1 MAFIRNTIK
10 VFIYI
15 LAGTTIGSAIFLT
28 LFNPNSQLTYVFLWQ
43 IIILSA
49 VCAMGNLIFIS
60 GKVLRRKQVKIRY
73 LIHYLYNGLV
83 VIAGSL
89 IFNWI
94 DPDQSRTLI
103 LLFLFYT
110 VYYFIITMALTN
122 RDKKIADVL
131 NEKLKKYHGDED

>member
-1 MAFIRNTIK
+1 MAFIRNTIH

-28 LFNPNSQLTYVFLWQ
+28 LFSPDSQLTYVFLWQ

-49 VCAMGNLIFIS
+49 ICAMGNLIFIS
-60 GKVLRRKQVKIRY
+60 GKVLSRKQVKIRY
-73 LIHYLYNGLV
+73 IIHYLYNGLV
-83 VIAGSL
+83 VIASSL

-94 DPDQSRTLI
+94 GLDQIQTLI

-110 VYYFIITMALTN
+110 VHYFIITMSLTN
-122 RDKKIADVL
+122 RDKKIADIL
-131 NEKLKKYHGDED
+131 NEKLKKYHEDDD

>member
-1 MAFIRNTIK
+1 MALIRNTIR

-15 LAGTTIGSAIFLT
+15 LAGTTIGSAVFLT
-28 LFNPNSQLTYVFLWQ
+28 LFFPDGWLTYVFLWQ

-60 GKVLRRKQVKIRY
+60 GKVLSRKQVKIRY
-73 LIHYLYNGLV
+73 IIHYIYNGLV
-83 VIAGSL
+83 VIASSL

-94 DPDQSRTLI
+94 GPDQIQTLI

-110 VYYFIITMALTN
+110 VHYIVITMALTS

-131 NEKLKKYHGDED
+131 NEKLKKYHEDED

>member
-1 MAFIRNTIK
+1 MAFIRNTIQ

-28 LFNPNSQLTYVFLWQ
+28 LFSPDSQLTYVFLWQ

-49 VCAMGNLIFIS
+49 VCAIGNLIFIS
-60 GKVLRRKQVKIRY
+60 GKVLSRKQVKIRY
-73 LIHYLYNGLV
+73 IIHYLYNGLV
-83 VIAGSL
+83 VIGSSL

-94 DPDQSRTLI
+94 GLDQIQTLI

-110 VYYFIITMALTN
+110 VHYFIITMSLTS

-131 NEKLKKYHGDED
+131 NEKLKKYHEDDD

>member
-1 MAFIRNTIK
+1 MAFIRNTIQ

-28 LFNPNSQLTYVFLWQ
+28 LFEPDSQLTYVFLWQ
-43 IIILSA
+43 MIILSA

-73 LIHYLYNGLV
+73 IIHYIYNGLV
-83 VIAGSL
+83 VISGAMF
-89 IFNWI
+89 FNWI
-94 DPDQSRTLI
+94 RLDQIRTLI

-110 VYYFIITMALTN
+110 AHYFIITMALTN

-131 NEKLKKYHGDED
+131 NEKLKKYHEDED